1 MAHVSGL
8 RRLVEDRPSLSP
20 ISRAPVSL
28 PYNRR
33 VKQER
38 VFALSNTGYDFV
50 ELRYDQSHY
59 LPSTSLPSTSSPF
72 VSFSKE
78 GGCEMFGGGDCRG
91 CGLTPLKVMQPSCS
105 SGGSGREMV
114 MVEEQQMTQS
124 KGGEKVEREVEN
136 DIAPWEES
144 CLAKFSEFL
153 GFPT

>member
-1 MAHVSGL
+1 MSF
-8 RRLVEDRPSLSP
+8 
-20 ISRAPVSL
+20 

-33 VKQER
+33 AEQER
-38 VFALSNTGYDFV
+38 VLALSNTGDDFV

-59 LPSTSLPSTSSPF
+59 LPSTSFPSTSFPS
-72 VSFSKE
+72 VSFGKE

-91 CGLTPLKVMQPSCS
+91 CGLTPLKVMLPSGS
-105 SGGSGREMV
+105 PGGFGREMV

-124 KGGEKVEREVEN
+124 KGGEKVEGEVEK
-136 DIAPWEES
+136 DIAPWEKS